1 MTLSMQQQQQQQQQQ
16 QLLQQQQRQQRQ
28 QISSAAASASNATMS
43 ASAYTTANAN
53 APYKS
58 QNPLAPSPI
67 TASNASNIPV
77 SHPKS
82 SPYQPPSSQPLSSAG
97 SRHSVSFAD
106 EVTGVPFPGIRF
118 RNPQALQQLMSQ
130 NPSMSR
136 HSYSPYATSALS
148 AADSRVGPSRQAAVQ
163 ALYEYRQGAA
173 TPTPMSNS
181 AGGAPTLAYISTG
194 PSATDPRVVPMQW
207 HPQQYTVQRHPVIR
221 PGLTAPQKQITIRGG
236 IAYETSVGLPFGR
249 QQQPTAQQQQQ
260 IWAAASP
267 YVDTIVPQASQLN
280 RTALLQQQVR
290 FCRFFPP

>member
-1 MTLSMQQQQQQQQQQ
+1 MTLSMQQQQQQ

-28 QISSAAASASNATMS
+28 QISSSAAASASNSTMPS
-43 ASAYTTANAN
+43 ASYTTANAN
-53 APYKS
+53 APYKPP
-58 QNPLAPSPI
+58 NPLATSSINPAP
-67 TASNASNIPV
+67 NAPNNIIPV

-82 SPYQPPSSQPLSSAG
+82 STYQPPSSQPLSAAG

-118 RNPQALQQLMSQ
+118 RNPQALQQLMAQ

-148 AADSRVGPSRQAAVQ
+148 AAPDSRVIGPPSGRQSVVP
-163 ALYEYRQGAA
+163 ALYEYRQGAV
-173 TPTPMSNS
+173 TPTPMSNG
-181 AGGAPTLAYISTG
+181 AGGGAPTLAYISSG

-236 IAYETSVGLPFGR
+236 IAYETPVGLPFGR
-249 QQQPTAQQQQQ
+249 PGQSATAQQQQPRV
-260 IWAAASP
+260 AGSP

-280 RTALLQQQVR
+280 RAALLQQQVI
-290 FCRFFPP
+290 F